1 MRKFVG
7 KVQTKKVDFMG
18 SKLEIR
24 KLTAGAVERIGQVAT
39 EKAEKSET
47 EDPNALDTVA
57 VILNEAVVL
66 PEGEEPIDLDL
77 LREFPLDEL
86 NKVVNQVMTYAGV
99 NVPLMEAVDADD

>member
-24 KLTAGAVERIGQVAT
+24 KLTAGAVERIGKVAT
-39 EKAEKSET
+39 EKAET

-66 PEGEEPIDLDL
+66 PDGEEPIDLEL

-86 NKVVNQVMTYAGV
+86 NSVVNEVMIYAGV
-99 NVPLMEAVDADD
+99 NVPLVEAVDADA

>member
-7 KVQTKKVDFMG
+7 KVQTKKIDFMG

-24 KLTAGAVERIGQVAT
+24 KLTAGAVERIGKLAN
-39 EKAEKSET
+39 EKSEA
-47 EDPNALDTVA
+47 EDPNALDTVV

-66 PEGEEPIDLDL
+66 PENEDPIDLEL

-86 NKVVNQVMTYAGV
+86 NNVVNEVMTYAGV
-99 NVPLMEAVDADD
+99 AVPLTEKVDADD

>member
-1 MRKFVG
+1 MRQFVG

-24 KLTAGAVERIGQVAT
+24 KLTAGAVERIGKVAT
-39 EKAEKSET
+39 EKAGE

>member
-7 KVQTKKVDFMG
+7 TVQTKKVNFMG

-24 KLTAGAVERIGQVAT
+24 KLTAGAVERIGKLAN
-39 EKAEKSET
+39 EKSEA
-47 EDPNALDTVA
+47 EDSNALDTVA

-66 PEGEEPIDLDL
+66 PEGEDPIDLEL

-86 NKVVNQVMTYAGV
+86 NNVVNEVMAYAGV
-99 NVPLMEAVDADD
+99 VAPLVEKVDADD

>member
-24 KLTAGAVERIGQVAT
+24 KLTAGAVERIGKLAN
-39 EKAEKSET
+39 EKSEG

-66 PEGEEPIDLDL
+66 PDGEDPIDLEL

-86 NKVVNQVMTYAGV
+86 NRVVNDVMVYAGV
-99 NVPLMEAVDADD
+99 AVPLDNPVDADA

>member
-24 KLTAGAVERIGQVAT
+24 KLTAGAVERIGESAQNQ
-39 EKAEKSET
+39 EEGH
-47 EDPNALDTVA
+47 NALETVA

-66 PEGEEPIDLDL
+66 PEDEDPIDLEL

-86 NKVVNQVMTYAGV
+86 NQVVNEVMRYAGV
-99 NVPLMEAVDADD
+99 SDLGKTDADD